1 MVSSV
6 FTKARRGGASGS
18 VIAMVND
25 YQRGVITEVAA
36 WSASELMGKKGEAK
50 EEKRKSKVAA
60 DERRAVSK
68 QVQKRD
74 ERMGR

>member
-1 MVSSV
+1 
-6 FTKARRGGASGS
+6 
-18 VIAMVND
+18 
-25 YQRGVITEVAA
+25 
-36 WSASELMGKKGEAK
+36 MGKKGEAK